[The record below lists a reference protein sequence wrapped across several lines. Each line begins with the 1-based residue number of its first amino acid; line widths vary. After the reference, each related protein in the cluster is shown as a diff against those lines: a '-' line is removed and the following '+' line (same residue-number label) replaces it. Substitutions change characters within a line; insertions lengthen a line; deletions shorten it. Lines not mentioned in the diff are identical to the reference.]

1 MMLIG
6 NIITG
11 FLLIFAVV
19 LFLVAFFGNKKNR
32 KKLLWFTLLTLIV
45 DTGVSALFVYLAQG

>member
-11 FLLIFAVV
+11 LLLILAVV
-19 LFLVAFFGNKKNR
+19 LFFTAFCGKEKNK
-32 KKLLWFTLLTLIV
+32 KKLLWFTLLTLVV
-45 DTGVSALFVYLAQG
+45 DTAIAALFVYLAQ